1 MFAYALRH
9 PLRSANPEVANHA
22 ELTSLTLSC
31 KLGRDVLFKEMLEL
45 SCKEFW
51 RYSNVCCS
59 GYPLGALDSIRP
71 SGETNW
77 GSAVMLI
84 LAGTK
89 EEHLN
94 MLEGGI
100 IAKLLEE
107 KWATFAMMMFYKKL
121 AKLFLHL
128 ICLSVALYSRPRKE
142 RSLVNGMREGTEV
155 TKDDVTRYIF
165 EVASLLGTFEFFLV
179 QNGEELKNAG
189 VGSYFKSLR
198 VAPPKFLYTVANLVL
213 LVSIPF
219 RFLQLGEEEQYYRR
233 AEDAVVFL
241 AIPFIWLYLLFFAG
255 AIKLTGPFV
264 TMVFSMITGDMT
276 TFCLIYVII
285 MFGFTQAFYFME
297 KEVYAREDDENAEKY
312 VSYGLTWVALFH
324 MTLGEYGYSIVEN
337 SPYSAMAM
345 VFFFFFQVIM
355 PILLLNMLIA
365 MMGNTYAIVSEKSEK
380 EFLKQWARVIM
391 SIERAVSVDQAKA
404 YLEEYSMKMGENLR
418 GVMVIKT
425 KDKSRASQRKGAVA
439 NWKKTGKT
447 VNKYLKKRRITGK
460 E

>member
-1 MFAYALRH
+1 MVVVWDRMGMFAYALRH
-9 PLRSANPEVANHA
+9 PLKSANPEVPNHA
-22 ELTSLTLSC
+22 QLTSLTLSC

-77 GSAVMLI
+77 GSAIMLI

-107 KWATFAMMMFYKKL
+107 KWTTFAMMMFYKKF
-121 AKLFLHL
+121 AKLTLHL
-128 ICLSVALYSRPRKE
+128 ICLSVALYERPRIG
-142 RSLVNGMREGTEV
+142 RSLVIGMKGGDEEV
-155 TKDDVTRYIF
+155 SKDDITRYIF
-165 EVASLLGTFEFFLV
+165 ELASLLGTFEFFLV

-198 VAPPKFLYTVANLVL
+198 VAPPKMLYTLANLTL
-213 LVSIPF
+213 LLSIPF
-219 RFLQLGEEEQYYRR
+219 RLLQLGGEYLGEEEKHYRNL
-233 AEDAVVFL
+233 EDAVVFL
-241 AIPFIWLYLLFFAG
+241 SIPFIWLYLLFFAG

-276 TFCLIYVII
+276 TFFIIYII
-285 MFGFTQAFYFME
+285 FLFGFSQAFYFMI
-297 KEVYAREDDENAEKY
+297 KEVRDRAEDENAEKY
-312 VSYGLTWVALFH
+312 QNYALTWVALFH
-324 MTLGEYGYSIVEN
+324 MTLGEYSYSVIEN
-337 SPYSAMAM
+337 SPYKAMAM
-345 VFFFFFQVIM
+345 VFFFIYQVIM
-355 PILLLNMLIA
+355 PILLFNMLIA

-391 SIERAVSVDQAKA
+391 SIERAVSVDKAKGGTILT
-404 YLEEYSMKMGENLR
+404 YMNFGTSTPLS
-418 GVMVIKT
+418 
-425 KDKSRASQRKGAVA
+425 AV
-439 NWKKTGKT
+439 
-447 VNKYLKKRRITGK
+447 VS
-460 E
+460 